1 MFQGWWHRPRGR
13 PMNVFLRSVAFTDCT
28 FCMLHL
34 PGEEGP
40 FAMFVA
46 LTGLVP
52 QLVEERITYM
62 SKIIR
67 DLVKQRKADTGVSI
81 EADDEWLR
89 SIAPTVHELLTT
101 LLKDEGA
108 VYEPSG
114 LFLYASQ
121 GTWCASLSNRK
132 LRFKRR
138 AEGVTIEGALR
149 ELEAKV
155 GQEAPEGDSAR
166 SRSRKGAANERNG
179 V

>member
-13 PMNVFLRSVAFTDCT
+13 PTNVFLRSVAFTDCT
-28 FCMLHL
+28 FCLLHT
-34 PGEEGP
+34 PGAEGP
-40 FAMFVA
+40 FAMFVG
-46 LTGLVP
+46 LTGLIP
-52 QLVEERITYM
+52 SLVEERIAFM
-62 SKIIR
+62 SKLIR
-67 DLVKQRKADTGVSI
+67 DLVKQKKADTGVSV

-108 VYEPSG
+108 VYEPAG

-138 AEGVTIEGALR
+138 AEGATIEAALR

-155 GQEAPEGDSAR
+155 GQEEKEGDAAR
-166 SRSRKGAANERNG
+166 SRHRKGTPNERNG